1 MMNQK
6 WKKLL
11 EATKLTAETI
21 TALMPFIK
29 MALVAFAT
37 FAIVMVVNTSYFDKK
52 EQSYL
57 AQMREFKEQSELA
70 SKYADSLKT
79 EITVQENNARAAV
92 ARAQTA
98 QQEANVARMRAA
110 VLRHGVDS
118 LKETITDSTEM
129 ARVIIPKQDSLINEQ
144 SVVIGKQ
151 VSAIENLNSAIV
163 NKDSTITLLTLSRD
177 SLQRVVNNIPTPPK
191 PPMFPTIT
199 RKQAFVG
206 GTVVGI
212 LLKVFVF

>member
-1 MMNQK
+1 MMNPK
-6 WKKLL
+6 LKKFL
-11 EATKLTAETI
+11 EATKLTAETV

-79 EITVQENNARAAV
+79 EIDVQETKANAAV
-92 ARAQTA
+92 ARAETA
-98 QQEANVARMRAA
+98 QRLAESSRTRTAA
-110 VLRHGVDS
+110 LREDLDS

-129 ARVIIPKQDSLINEQ
+129 ARLIIPKQDS
-144 SVVIGKQ
+144 VISQQTVTITNQ
-151 VSAIENLNSAIV
+151 VIAIENLNNAIV
-163 NKDSTITLLTLSRD
+163 NKDSTITLLTISRD

-191 PPMFPTIT
+191 PPIIPKIT
-199 RKQAFVG
+199 RKQAFLG
-206 GTVVGI
+206 GIIGGI

>member
-1 MMNQK
+1 MK
-6 WKKLL
+6 LKTKKFL
-11 EATKLTAETI
+11 EATKLTAETL
-21 TALMPFIK
+21 TAVMPFIK
-29 MALVAFAT
+29 MVITAAAMFAV
-37 FAIVMVVNTSYFDKK
+37 VMVVNTSYFNNK

-79 EITVQENNARAAV
+79 EIEVQETKASAAIARADA
-92 ARAQTA
+92 A
-98 QQEANVARMRAA
+98 QQLALLSRTRTA
-110 VLRHGVDS
+110 VLRQDLDS

-129 ARVIIPKQDSLINEQ
+129 ARLIIPKQDS
-144 SVVIGKQ
+144 VISQQIVTISNQ
-151 VSAIENLNSAIV
+151 VTAIENLNNAIV

-191 PPMFPTIT
+191 PPIFPTIT
-199 RKQAFVG
+199 RKQAFIG
-206 GTVVGI
+206 GVIGGI

>member
-1 MMNQK
+1 MK
-6 WKKLL
+6 PKLKKFL
-11 EATKLTAETI
+11 EATKLTAETV

-79 EITVQENNARAAV
+79 EIDVQETKANAAV
-92 ARAQTA
+92 ARAETA
-98 QQEANVARMRAA
+98 QRLAESSRTRTAA
-110 VLRHGVDS
+110 LREDLDS

-129 ARVIIPKQDSLINEQ
+129 ARLIIPKQDS
-144 SVVIGKQ
+144 VISQQTVTITNQ
-151 VSAIENLNSAIV
+151 VIAIENLNNAIV
-163 NKDSTITLLTLSRD
+163 NKDSTITLLTISRD

-191 PPMFPTIT
+191 PPIIPKIT
-199 RKQAFVG
+199 RKQAFIG
-206 GTVVGI
+206 GVIGGI

>member
-92 ARAQTA
+92 ARAEVA
-98 QQEANVARMRAA
+98 QKEAAVSRMRAA

-151 VSAIENLNSAIV
+151 VTAIENLNNAIV
-163 NKDSTITLLTLSRD
+163 NKDSTITLLTISRD
-177 SLQRVVNNIPTPPK
+177 SLQRVVNNIPEPPK
-191 PPMFPTIT
+191 PPILPKLT
-199 RKQAFVG
+199 RKQVFIG
-206 GTVVGI
+206 GTVVGF

>member
-1 MMNQK
+1 MNPK
-6 WKKLL
+6 VKKFL
-11 EATKLTAETI
+11 EATKLTVETV
-21 TALMPFIK
+21 TVLMPFIK
-29 MALVAFAT
+29 MALVALAT

-57 AQMREFKEQSELA
+57 AQMREFKEQSELV

-79 EITVQENNARAAV
+79 EIVVQENNARVAI

-98 QQEANVARMRAA
+98 QQEVNAARIRVS

-129 ARVIIPKQDSLINEQ
+129 ARVIIPKQDSVINEQ
-144 SVVIGKQ
+144 SVVISKQ
-151 VSAIENLNSAIV
+151 VGVIENLNSAIV
-163 NKDSTITLLTLSRD
+163 NKDSTITLLTISRD
-177 SLQRVVNNIPTPPK
+177 SLQRVVNNIPTPPN
-191 PPMFPTIT
+191 PPILPKIT
-199 RKQAFVG
+199 RKQAFIG